1 MGLFSLG
8 KDRAKQ
14 EAQVA
19 SVEARRENSRRGGIL
34 ETLEVI
40 RAISEME
47 DAKRL
52 RIIAELKMQQEQLDQ
67 AAEEAAEEAVEET
80 RAALGAQGNTALP
93 GAPSVLQLP
102 SDATPAE
109 AAQFK
114 LLDIASRYLENKLAP
129 VVLRTESGKPL
140 GQDQLGQ
147 ALGMLGVRPEE
158 LDFSKVTPAHIAQL
172 KGILSQLKR

>member
-93 GAPSVLQLP
+93 GAPSFLQLP

-114 LLDIASRYLENKLAP
+114 L
-129 VVLRTESGKPL
+129 
-140 GQDQLGQ
+140 
-147 ALGMLGVRPEE
+147 
-158 LDFSKVTPAHIAQL
+158 
-172 KGILSQLKR
+172 